1 VKSSAVLFLVVAL
14 LLPFRGALAAA
25 GLLCHA
31 GNFAPVVAVQP
42 SNAEGH
48 DEPNVVSHD
57 DGHGPAMH
65 FASGGHAPH
74 GESAAPADD
83 AGAAGGAT
91 TCDLCAS
98 VCASP
103 PIPGHDGQLV
113 PLVQAANERFPAV
126 DPPRPAP
133 VLGGLERPP
142 RIA

>member
-31 GNFAPVVAVQP
+31 GGLA
-42 SNAEGH
+42 
-48 DEPNVVSHD
+48 
-57 DGHGPAMH
+57 
-65 FASGGHAPH
+65 FAS
-74 GESAAPADD
+74 ETQVVD
-83 AGAAGGAT
+83 AGAHEILHGAANDHVHGGALHVAAGGLDAHGDAASPTVDAGVAGGAS

-103 PIPGHDGQLV
+103 PIPGHDPQLV
-113 PLVQAANERFPAV
+113 PLLPAANERFPAV
-126 DPPRPAP
+126 VPLRPAP
-133 VLGGLERPP
+133 ILGGLERPP

>member
-1 VKSSAVLFLVVAL
+1 MKSSAVLFLVVAL

-31 GNFAPVVAVQP
+31 GNLAPVAVVQL
-42 SNAEGH
+42 SDAAGH
-48 DEPNVVSHD
+48 DGPRAPAKDHDHGEASH
-57 DGHGPAMH
+57 
-65 FASGGHAPH
+65 FVSGGHAPH
-74 GESAAPADD
+74 GEIAAPADD

-103 PIPGHDGQLV
+103 PIPGHGGQLV

-133 VLGGLERPP
+133 ILGGLERPP